1 MPPDSK
7 PQVGRHS
14 ISRPPNCAGTAG
26 PAPRSRDCSTAQAP
40 PAEQAT
46 HHHKGNRKG
55 GDKMDVPGQVV
66 QVIFAKSGD
75 QPELDMNGQSGGV
88 GDQQELQVH
97 QHPDRVGRAEQP

>member
-1 MPPDSK
+1 
-7 PQVGRHS
+7 
-14 ISRPPNCAGTAG
+14 
-26 PAPRSRDCSTAQAP
+26 
-40 PAEQAT
+40 
-46 HHHKGNRKG
+46 
-55 GDKMDVPGQVV
+55 MDVPGQVV